1 MDALRNA
8 LTAFGDWLIG
18 VVFTAV
24 PIFGVQVNLI
34 VLWLFAGMVFFTL
47 RLGFL
52 NLRGFGTA
60 VSILRGRNYDAT
72 APGEMTPFQALSTAL
87 SGTVGLGNI
96 AGVAIAIAMGGPG
109 AAFWMVVVGFFAMSL
124 KFAEVVLAVRYRTI
138 DASGRVSGGPMYY
151 LSRGLAEKGLP
162 RLGKVLGTLYA
173 VFALVAFIQIV
184 QVNQSYSQV
193 STVLGLEQNTGAALG
208 YGVLVAGLAAL
219 VLLGGAA
226 SLARITSKLTPLMC
240 GLYLAGAVAVLAV
253 NAPAIP
259 GALGTILVQA
269 FTPDAAV
276 GGLVGA
282 FVAGMRRAVFSNEAG
297 IGAAS
302 IAHAAART
310 RYPASEGFVA
320 LLEPFIDTVI
330 VCSATALVIVV
341 TGVWQDG
348 HTDIAMTSA
357 AFGTVSAWFPFIL
370 AVAVCLFAFS
380 TILAVGYYGLQICAY
395 LFGPRPL
402 IRRIYLTLFCL
413 LLPLGTIA
421 DVTTVLNIIDS
432 LFFLLSVPNLIGL
445 YILSGVVA
453 SELRAFRDAGPIPPK
468 IPTPPE

>member
-1 MDALRNA
+1 MGGLQDALS
-8 LTAFGDWLIG
+8 AFGDGLIG
-18 VVFTAV
+18 LVFTAV
-24 PIFGVQVNLI
+24 PVFGVEVNLI

-47 RLGFL
+47 RFGFL

-60 VSILRGRNYDAT
+60 VSILRGRNYDPS

-109 AAFWMVVVGFFAMSL
+109 AAFWMVVVGFFAMTL
-124 KFAEVVLAVRYRTI
+124 KFAEVVLAVRYRSI
-138 DASGRVSGGPMYY
+138 DETGRVSGGPMWY
-151 LSRGLAEKGLP
+151 LSRGLAEQGMP
-162 RLGKVLGTLYA
+162 RFGKVLGTLYA
-173 VFALVAFIQIV
+173 FFALIAFIQIV
-184 QVNQSYSQV
+184 QVNQSYAQV
-193 STVLGLEQNTGAALG
+193 STVLGLEENNTAALG
-208 YGVLVAGLAAL
+208 YGILVAGLAAI

-240 GLYLAGAVAVLAV
+240 GLYLAGAVTILAV
-253 NAPAIP
+253 NVTAIP
-259 GALGTILVQA
+259 AAVATIIGHA

-276 GGLVGA
+276 GGIVGA

-302 IAHAAART
+302 IAHAAAKT

-330 VCSATALVIVV
+330 VCSATALVIVT

-348 HTDIAMTSA
+348 HRDIAMTSA
-357 AFGTVSAWFPFIL
+357 AFGTVSSWFPAIL
-370 AVAVCLFAFS
+370 AITVCLFAFS

-402 IRRIYLTLFCL
+402 IRRIYLTLFCV
-413 LLPLGTIA
+413 LLPIGTIA
-421 DVTTVLNIIDS
+421 DVTTVINIVDS

-453 SELRAFRDAGPIPPK
+453 GELSRFRTAQALRSP
-468 IPTPPE
+468 